1 MDAQFIRD
9 RITQL
14 RLEKHVSEYKMS
26 YDLGQSRSY
35 IQSISSG
42 RALPSLPMLLDI
54 CDYFGITPEEFFH
67 EEHADVSPLLL
78 KNLLTD
84 FCALNEDDRAL
95 ICSLARRLN
104 QKAEAPKTPAEQ
116 LLAHF
121 NEPQP

>member
-42 RALPSLPMLLDI
+42 RALPSLPMLLEI

-67 EEHADVSPLLL
+67 EEAPSVSPVAVKDFLA
-78 KNLLTD
+78 D
-84 FCALNEDDRAL
+84 FCGLDEADRAL
-95 ICSLARRLN
+95 LQALAHRLSK
-104 QKAEAPKTPAEQ
+104 KAEAPKTSAER
-116 LLAHF
+116 LLSQF
-121 NEPQP
+121 SEPSS

>member
-54 CDYFGITPEEFFH
+54 CDYFGITPEEFFREDH
-67 EEHADVSPLLL
+67 TEVSPVFL
-78 KNLLTD
+78 KDFLTD
-84 FCALNEDDRAL
+84 FCSLTEEDRAL
-95 ICSLARRLN
+95 ICALTRRLN
-104 QKAEAPKTPAEQ
+104 QKTEVRTTPAEQ
-116 LLAHF
+116 LLSHF
-121 NEPQP
+121 SEPQT

>member
-1 MDAQFIRD
+1 MDEQFIRD

-67 EEHADVSPLLL
+67 EEHAEVSPVLI
-78 KNLLTD
+78 KDFLTD
-84 FCALNEDDRAL
+84 FCSLGEEDRTL
-95 ICSLARRLN
+95 ICTLTRRLN
-104 QKAEAPKTPAEQ
+104 QKAEVRKTPAEQ
-116 LLAHF
+116 LLSHF
-121 NEPQP
+121 SEPQT